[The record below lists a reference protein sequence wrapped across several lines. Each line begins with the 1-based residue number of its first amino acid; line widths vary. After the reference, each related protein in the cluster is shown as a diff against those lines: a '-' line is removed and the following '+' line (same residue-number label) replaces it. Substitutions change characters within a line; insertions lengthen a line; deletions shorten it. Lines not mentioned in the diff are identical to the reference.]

1 MLRHHATLQKG
12 NVIMKKTLL
21 FLAAAGMIAAFT
33 ACNEQKPEPAT
44 APAPAAASE
53 PAVAPAKSDKP
64 VGVPTKVHKQIKGI
78 EQQNND
84 RIQQELDNM

>member
-1 MLRHHATLQKG
+1 
-12 NVIMKKTLL
+12 MKKTLL

-33 ACNEQKPEPAT
+33 ACNEQKPEP
-44 APAPAAASE
+44 AASE

>member
-1 MLRHHATLQKG
+1 
-12 NVIMKKTLL
+12 MKKTLL

-33 ACNEQKPEPAT
+33 ACNEQK
-44 APAPAAASE
+44 PAPAAASE